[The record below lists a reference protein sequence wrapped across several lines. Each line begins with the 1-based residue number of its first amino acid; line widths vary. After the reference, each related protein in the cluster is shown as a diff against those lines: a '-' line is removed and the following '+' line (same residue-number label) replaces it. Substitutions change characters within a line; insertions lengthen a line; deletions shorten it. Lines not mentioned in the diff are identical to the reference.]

1 MQKGNANVFIEKCRL
16 KQRKHELEELMQMFM
31 ARYDLLS
38 KKEYYE
44 KMEELKGK
52 CKEIDA
58 AIASS
63 EDSDTILDGK
73 TALSAEE
80 LIGVEKRRAMTL
92 AEQAFAKSKEDLVR
106 EQKEAEEFVRKLNGE
121 RAELDKRK
129 AEYKRKIDLKQK
141 LEEQKKK
148 EEEDTKKIEDEE
160 KRKKK
165 LESLLSNRVRQEE
178 ERKKEREESK
188 AKIDKVLNSKPL
200 YKQKE
205 EII

>member
-1 MQKGNANVFIEKCRL
+1 
-16 KQRKHELEELMQMFM
+16 MQMLM

-38 KKEYYE
+38 KKEYHD
-44 KMEELKGK
+44 KMEMLKEK
-52 CKEIDA
+52 CVEIDA

-92 AEQAFAKSKEDLVR
+92 AEQAFAKSKEDLIR
-106 EQKEAEEFVRKLNGE
+106 EQKEAEDFVKKMNGE

-129 AEYKRKIDLKQK
+129 AEYKKKIEIKQK

-148 EEEDTKKIEDEE
+148 EDEDSKKIEDEE

-165 LESLLSNRVRQEE
+165 LESLLTHNARREE
-178 ERKKEREESK
+178 ERKKEREETK
-188 AKIDKVLNSKPL
+188 AKVDEVLNRKPL

>member
-1 MQKGNANVFIEKCRL
+1 
-16 KQRKHELEELMQMFM
+16 MQMLM

-38 KKEYYE
+38 KKEYHD
-44 KMEELKGK
+44 KMEMLKEK
-52 CKEIDA
+52 CVEIDA

-92 AEQAFAKSKEDLVR
+92 AEQAFAKSKEDLIR
-106 EQKEAEEFVRKLNGE
+106 EQKEAEDFVKKMNGE

-129 AEYKRKIDLKQK
+129 AEYKKKMEIKQK

-148 EEEDTKKIEDEE
+148 EDEDSKKIEDEE

-165 LESLLSNRVRQEE
+165 LESLLTHNARREE
-178 ERKKEREESK
+178 ERKKEREETK
-188 AKIDKVLNSKPL
+188 AKVDEVLNRKPL